1 MSSSNLQSERGIDS
15 IIDIALA
22 GIPTEL
28 NITQELVKEVLTSL
42 PLDLS
47 DPNKNIFGLDIPDD
61 LAANFTNLIEGI
73 SNGTIFNIT
82 LFQFNTSGVRD
93 EIR

>member
-1 MSSSNLQSERGIDS
+1 MIKLFDNKTLTFQLDVLEFLSSSNLQSERGIDS

-47 DPNKNIFGLDIPDD
+47 DPNKNIFELDIPDD
-61 LAANFTNLIEGI
+61 
-73 SNGTIFNIT
+73 
-82 LFQFNTSGVRD
+82 
-93 EIR
+93 